1 MSGDIAIS
9 VSNRVPVGSP
19 ITTKPSYLVSL
30 EETIGKTKTIRYFI
44 TLDRPEQLN
53 GFIQVKG
60 IFADSSLDESEIIK
74 TFSDLLTNAKKDLI
88 LEVMFPWHKICSI
101 RSLVFK
107 AK

>member
-44 TLDRPEQLN
+44 TLDGQRWATRGPPSLN
-53 GFIQVKG
+53 CTPLSAVGAQI
-60 IFADSSLDESEIIK
+60 A
-74 TFSDLLTNAKKDLI
+74 
-88 LEVMFPWHKICSI
+88 SI
-101 RSLVFK
+101 SFR
-107 AK
+107 